1 MGKIVWATSPPPSGG
16 ATTTSDDEQQQQNNN
31 KSSSCCVNLSN
42 PKTWATTNAT
52 GPSTL
57 TSLPTSRNPN
67 FAPRQSWPEEK
78 YNIKYPSNWQ
88 PGKHRFETFKDKRGS
103 DFGDKTKPKP
113 KRKNSAG
120 ASSSSSSSVAK
131 KQKKKE
137 SAPPA
142 APPSL
147 TLEQRLSKP
156 LGWKK

>member
-1 MGKIVWATSPPPSGG
+1 MGKIVWPEEQKTSSSQQ
-16 ATTTSDDEQQQQNNN
+16 AKTKLTTTTSSEAAVV
-31 KSSSCCVNLSN
+31 VNLSN

-57 TSLPTSRNPN
+57 TSLPTSRNPS

-103 DFGDKTKPKP
+103 DFGDKTKPVVQKP
-113 KRKNSAG
+113 KRKNSP
-120 ASSSSSSSVAK
+120 SSSSVAK
-131 KQKKKE
+131 KQKKE
-137 SAPPA
+137 EPA
-142 APPSL
+142 LL

-156 LGWKK
+156 LGWKN

>member
-1 MGKIVWATSPPPSGG
+1 MGTKRTCRVVRRCRRLLQVYNFLSTTTIRCQRGSRSERRTTIQQTTMGKIVWPE
-16 ATTTSDDEQQQQNNN
+16 EQ
-31 KSSSCCVNLSN
+31 KTSSSQQAVVVNLSN

-113 KRKNSAG
+113 KRKNS
-120 ASSSSSSSVAK
+120 
-131 KQKKKE
+131 
-137 SAPPA
+137 
-142 APPSL
+142 PS
-147 TLEQRLSKP
+147 
-156 LGWKK
+156 

>member
-1 MGKIVWATSPPPSGG
+1 MGKIVWPE
-16 ATTTSDDEQQQQNNN
+16 EQ
-31 KSSSCCVNLSN
+31 KTSSSQQAVVVNLSN

-113 KRKNSAG
+113 KRKNSP
-120 ASSSSSSSVAK
+120 SSSSVAK
-131 KQKKKE
+131 KQKKE
-137 SAPPA
+137 EPA
-142 APPSL
+142 LL